1 MSASPATL
9 AEFDPLSL
17 PPSTPP
23 TQQSPLSFKRRTP
36 SRAQHRATGLLGG
49 ILNQSDPNSSNL
61 IDIPPPVAPPRDSS
75 STRNRVEPEDERDE
89 EEQSSGQQTPT
100 NNARNARVSFG
111 ATVTRP
117 LRLSRWEDDN
127 PSLLSPK
134 DIHPEDPYDGNFI
147 LPPTVV
153 SNPLPTLPILVLCIA
168 MFSEF
173 LSASTAGPFLF
184 FLLESFGV
192 GQGENG
198 GGEAAVG
205 FWCGIVGASFFL
217 SQFLTSLLWVSIA
230 QKHGRRAVLLVSLLG
245 NAITL
250 SLFGTSQN
258 LATAIS
264 IRLLQGVFNGQPRFV
279 STLGEFD

>member
-1 MSASPATL
+1 MTTSSPATL
-9 AEFDPLSL
+9 AEFDPLSIA
-17 PPSTPP
+17 PSTPP
-23 TQQSPLSFKRRTP
+23 NAASPLSFKRRTP
-36 SRAQHRATGLLGG
+36 SRAAHRATGLLGG
-49 ILNQSDPNSSNL
+49 ILSQSDSISPSNL
-61 IDIPPPVAPPRDSS
+61 IDVVTPVPDQQLIG
-75 STRNRVEPEDERDE
+75 NRLESEQNPHE
-89 EEQSSGQQTPT
+89 EGPDYLQQTPT
-100 NNARNARVSFG
+100 NSSSRNARVSFG
-111 ATVTRP
+111 ATVKRP
-117 LRLSRWEDDN
+117 PPLSRWEDDN

-134 DIHPEDPYDGNFI
+134 DQDTHNGNFI
-147 LPPTVV
+147 LPPIVI

-192 GQGENG
+192 GENG

-230 QKHGRRAVLLVSLLG
+230 QKHGRRAVLLTSLLG
-245 NAITL
+245 NAFTL
-250 SLFGTSQN
+250 ALFGTSKN

-264 IRLLQGVFNGQPRFV
+264 IRLLQGVFNG
-279 STLGEFD
+279 

>member
-9 AEFDPLSL
+9 AEFDPLQRSVA
-17 PPSTPP
+17 PSTPP
-23 TQQSPLSFKRRTP
+23 SSSASPLSFKRRTP
-36 SRAQHRATGLLGG
+36 SRVPNRATGLLGG
-49 ILNQSDPNSSNL
+49 ILQQSDPSANL
-61 IDIPPPVAPPRDSS
+61 LDTPTAPAPSPPRRVLTDDEPDHQDE
-75 STRNRVEPEDERDE
+75 ST
-89 EEQSSGQQTPT
+89 GQRTPT
-100 NNARNARVSFG
+100 NFTRNARVSFG
-111 ATVTRP
+111 HTVTRP
-117 LRLSRWEDDN
+117 PRLSRWEDDN

-134 DIHPEDPYDGNFI
+134 DDYPTLS
-147 LPPTVV
+147 LPLQVV

-230 QKHGRRAVLLVSLLG
+230 QKHGRRAVLLASLLG
-245 NAITL
+245 NAVTL
-250 SLFGTSQN
+250 AMFGTSKN

-264 IRLLQGVFNGQPRFV
+264 IRLLQGVFNGQSFMA
-279 STLGEFD
+279 T